1 MEQKARRQLQMEG
14 TFSSKAILY
23 CQAWLGVDYKGASVQ
38 MIDKVDITRKGNI
51 MNGMELH
58 QQEEFKEASD

>member
-1 MEQKARRQLQMEG
+1 MEG